1 MARKL
6 PRLKR
11 VIDAPAL
18 FSIAYGEIASSIYF
32 ALGVVAVYAL
42 GFTPAVLLGAG
53 VYFVIVALSYVE
65 GTTAIRETGGAATFV
80 RKAFNDLAGF
90 VTGWALFLD
99 YVIVIALSTLF
110 VPHYLGAA
118 FGLDT
123 LRESPWDTVV
133 AVLAIAAIVAYRLL
147 RRSRLYRAV
156 VAVAVVD
163 LGTQVLLV
171 GLGFALLSSRE
182 ALEAGTELGTAPTWH
197 SIAFALPLALLAY
210 TGLETVANLAEE
222 TRRPGRTLPRSLF
235 AAIGLTVAIYTAIGL
250 VALSAFPA
258 ESHENALGGDWVE
271 APIMGVVDALAADL
285 PSVLGDVLRVYVGLT
300 GVLILLTA
308 ATTSISGFGRLA
320 YSLGE
325 HDQLPRTF
333 GRLHRRT
340 LVAPQALVAAGAVSA
355 ITLVA
360 VDVLRDDPVVTLA
373 SLYSFGVLV
382 AFGAAQLA
390 VIRLRFTQPELRR
403 PFKVPGGVRIRGAVV
418 PVVSVV
424 GFVLTAAVMVVALWT
439 HPGAR
444 YAGPLWLAGGVLLYV
459 AVRRRHGERLTQSVV
474 STDEQRLPE
483 TRYRRIL
490 VPMKVGE
497 IGEEMVATAVRIAAE
512 SAAVVEVLYVTRV
525 PLSRPLDEADA
536 DDDERAAASL
546 AEARLLGEDFG
557 VRIDGEVVRARSIG
571 QAIVHEAEQ
580 RQADLIVLGSAPR
593 WRRQSRFFS
602 PTVDYVLRRASAEVL
617 IVAFPQ
623 GALEEA

>member
-1 MARKL
+1 M
-6 PRLKR
+6 
-11 VIDAPAL
+11 
-18 FSIAYGEIASSIYF
+18 
-32 ALGVVAVYAL
+32 
-42 GFTPAVLLGAG
+42 
-53 VYFVIVALSYVE
+53 
-65 GTTAIRETGGAATFV
+65 
-80 RKAFNDLAGF
+80 
-90 VTGWALFLD
+90 
-99 YVIVIALSTLF
+99 
-110 VPHYLGAA
+110 
-118 FGLDT
+118 
-123 LRESPWDTVV
+123 
-133 AVLAIAAIVAYRLL
+133 
-147 RRSRLYRAV
+147 

-171 GLGFALLSSRE
+171 GLGFALIYSRD
-182 ALEAGTELGTAPTWH
+182 ALEAGTDLGVAPTWH

-235 AAIGLTVAIYTAIGL
+235 AAIGLTVVIYTAIGL

-258 ESHENALGGDWVE
+258 ESHENALGGDWVR
-271 APIMGVVDALAADL
+271 APIMGVVDVLAAEL
-285 PSVLGDVLRVYVGLT
+285 PSVLGDALRVYVGLT

-325 HDQLPRTF
+325 HDQLPRDV
-333 GRLHRRT
+333 RAPAPADARRARRRSSRP
-340 LVAPQALVAAGAVSA
+340 APSRRSRSSWW
-355 ITLVA
+355 TS
-360 VDVLRDDPVVTLA
+360 LRDDPVVTLA

-403 PFKVPGGVRIRGAVV
+403 PFRVPGGVRVRGAVV
-418 PVVSVV
+418 PVPSVV

-444 YAGPLWLAGGVLLYV
+444 YAGPIWLAGGVLLYV
-459 AVRRRHGERLTQSVV
+459 VVRRRHGERLTQSVV
-474 STDEQRLPE
+474 STDEQKLPE

-490 VPMKVGE
+490 VPMKIGE

-512 SAAVVEVLYVTRV
+512 SAAVVEVLYVSRV
-525 PLSRPLDEADA
+525 PLSRPLEEADA

-571 QAIVHEAEQ
+571 QAIVAGG
-580 RQADLIVLGSAPR
+580 RAAAGRPDRAGLRAAVASAVALLLADGRLRAPPRVRRGADRGLPAGGSR
-593 WRRQSRFFS
+593 GGLRQSHS
-602 PTVDYVLRRASAEVL
+602 ATLRACVRLWSAAAALARAS
-617 IVAFPQ
+617 P
-623 GALEEA
+623 GASQRSTGT